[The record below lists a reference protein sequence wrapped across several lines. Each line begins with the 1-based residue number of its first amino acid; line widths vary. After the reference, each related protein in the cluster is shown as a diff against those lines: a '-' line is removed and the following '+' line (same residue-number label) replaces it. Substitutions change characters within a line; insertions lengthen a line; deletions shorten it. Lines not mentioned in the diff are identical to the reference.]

1 MRRRDFI
8 TLLGGAA
15 TAWPLS
21 ARAQQS
27 AKILHVGFLYP
38 GPLVGAAPRIAPFTS
53 GLLAG
58 GLRVPDQVMVI
69 PSVTDGNAALL
80 APMATELVAR
90 KVDAILVVGP
100 AAVRAA
106 RAATTTIPIVA
117 IDLESDPTDSGF
129 IASYTR
135 PGGNITGVFL
145 DFPEFSKKWLEAL
158 KEAVPKISSVAVF
171 WDSSTGPT
179 QARAIEAAAQILNI
193 KLVILE
199 MPGRADV
206 ESAFKSVTGQGASA
220 LLILS
225 SPFVS
230 ANTKL
235 PADQALASPPGNNP
249 VSTLCARRRIDGLW
263 AQSSQLFPPRRCHD
277 CQNSARSRPC
287 RNADRPPHKVRVRF
301 ESQDG
306 SDAWHCHST
315 GNPTARRRGDRVT
328 NRRAFISLLSGAGAW
343 PLTVRAQQ
351 APAANRIL

>member
-1 MRRRDFI
+1 VKRRDFI
-8 TLLGGAA
+8 RMIGGAA
-15 TAWPLS
+15 AAWPLS

-53 GLLAG
+53 GLQAG

-69 PSVTDGNAALL
+69 PGVTDGNAALL
-80 APMATELVAR
+80 APMATDLVAR
-90 KVDAILVVGP
+90 KVDA
-100 AAVRAA
+100 
-106 RAATTTIPIVA
+106 TIVA

-129 IASYTR
+129 IASYAR

-179 QARAIEAAAQILNI
+179 QIRAIEAAAQILNI

-235 PADQALASPPGNNP
+235 LADQALSHRLPAITMFPHF
-249 VSTLCARRRIDGLW
+249 ARDGGLMGYGPNLLSYFRHAGVMVARILRGADP
-263 AQSSQLFPPRRCHD
+263 AETPI
-277 CQNSARSRPC
+277 
-287 RNADRPPHKVRVRF
+287 DRPTKF
-301 ESQDG
+301 EFVL
-306 SDAWHCHST
+306 
-315 GNPTARRRGDRVT
+315 NLKTAAVLGIVIPPET
-328 NRRAFISLLSGAGAW
+328 LLRADEVIE
-343 PLTVRAQQ
+343 
-351 APAANRIL
+351 